1 MANLKR
7 QIYNKMN
14 SMLSKGE
21 KRHAAKEKAKAEGK
35 DRNYYTKDKIYS
47 DNTYNTYIQYCQR
60 LRAYA
65 EKQDPNIKTLD
76 ELQKYVEP
84 YLNEK
89 IDNGASAWS
98 ISSYLAGFNKLFQT
112 EKEDYKN
119 LKSYKR
125 NVEDIT
131 KNRGEKE
138 LRYNPKNY
146 ENELRFSRCLGLRA
160 SELRSLS
167 LDDIFI
173 RNNKIEEVLVRQ
185 GKGGKKRFAKF
196 YGSREEEQQIIKDIE
211 EKRAKGYKK
220 AFPAFTKE
228 LKVHRERQEYAKRVY
243 NHHSRD
249 VSTLPREDVTT
260 PRKGANKGHKY
271 DKKALEITSKMLG
284 HTRINVV
291 YQNYL
296 SA

>member
-1 MANLKR
+1 MAKLKR
-7 QIYNKMN
+7 QIYNELGKM
-14 SMLSKGE
+14 KAYGE
-21 KRHAAKEKAKAEGK
+21 KRHEAKEKAKAEGK
-35 DRNYYTKDKIYS
+35 DRNFYTKNKIYS
-47 DNTYNTYIQYCQR
+47 EKTFNIYVQYCQR
-60 LRAYA
+60 LREYA
-65 EKQDPNIKTLD
+65 EKQNPNIKTLD
-76 ELQKYVEP
+76 ELKNYVEP
-84 YLNEK
+84 FLNEK
-89 IDNGASAWS
+89 IDDGLSAWS

-125 NVEDIT
+125 DVEDIT
-131 KNRGEKE
+131 KNRGDKK
-138 LRYNPKNY
+138 LKYNPKNY
-146 ENELRFSRCLGLRA
+146 ENELRFSRCLGLRV
-160 SELRSLS
+160 SELRDLS
-167 LDDIFI
+167 LNDIYI
-173 RNNKIEEVLVRQ
+173 KNNKIESVFVRQ
-185 GKGGKKRFAKF
+185 GKGGKQRYVKF

-220 AFPAFTKE
+220 AFPAFTNE
-228 LKVHRERQEYAKRVY
+228 LKIHRERQEYAKRVY